1 MWVMQR
7 LLIAGYGDIARRTAA
22 RLPDGV
28 ELRKLARGL
37 GVDFDR
43 PETLGAIAGWADAVL
58 YCAPPPEQGV
68 HDTRV
73 ANFLDALERGILPVR
88 LVYLSTSGVYGD
100 CAGARV
106 DEERALDPR
115 TARAVRRADAE
126 RRLALW
132 CSSQG
137 VALVV
142 LRVPGIYA
150 ADRLPLERLR
160 AGTPVLR
167 AEDDVYTNHIHAD
180 DLAAICVRALRDDAA
195 PGVYNAC
202 DDSELKMGEWFDL
215 IADRAGLPRPPR
227 IARQDAATRIAPQLL
242 SFMSESRRLS
252 NAKLK
257 RAWGLRLAY
266 PTVFDGVPRRIGVAT
281 A

>member
-1 MWVMQR
+1 MQR

-22 RLPDGV
+22 RLPERV
-28 ELRKLARGL
+28 ELRRLSRSL
-37 GVDFDR
+37 GADLDR
-43 PETLGAIAGWADAVL
+43 PETLGAIAGGSGAVL
-58 YCAPPPEQGV
+58 YCAPPPAEGDR
-68 HDTRV
+68 DTRI
-73 ANFLDALERGILPVR
+73 ANFLSVLERGILPAR
-88 LVYLSTSGVYGD
+88 IVYLSTSGVYGD

-106 DEERALDPR
+106 DEDRSPNPQ

-132 CSSQG
+132 CSSRD

-150 ADRLPLERLR
+150 ADRLPLDRLR

-167 AEDDVYTNHIHAD
+167 DEDDVYTNHVHAD
-180 DLAAICVRALRDDAA
+180 DLAAICVRALDADAA

-227 IARQDAATRIAPQLL
+227 VARQDAAARIAPGLL

-266 PTVFDGVPRRIGVAT
+266 PTVFDGVPRTIEAAT

>member
-73 ANFLDALERGILPVR
+73 ANFLDALERGILPAR

-100 CAGARV
+100 CAGARGARI
-106 DEERALDPR
+106 ERALLVD
-115 TARAVRRADAE
+115 ARAGAIAVHAARREVD
-126 RRLALW
+126 
-132 CSSQG
+132 Q
-137 VALVV
+137 
-142 LRVPGIYA
+142 
-150 ADRLPLERLR
+150 
-160 AGTPVLR
+160 AG
-167 AEDDVYTNHIHAD
+167 
-180 DLAAICVRALRDDAA
+180 
-195 PGVYNAC
+195 
-202 DDSELKMGEWFDL
+202 W
-215 IADRAGLPRPPR
+215 
-227 IARQDAATRIAPQLL
+227 
-242 SFMSESRRLS
+242 
-252 NAKLK
+252 
-257 RAWGLRLAY
+257 
-266 PTVFDGVPRRIGVAT
+266 
-281 A
+281 

>member
-1 MWVMQR
+1 MSVMQR

-28 ELRKLARGL
+28 ELRKLSRRL

-43 PETLGAIAGWADAVL
+43 RETLGAIAGWADAVL
-58 YCAPPPEQGV
+58 YCAPPPEQAV

-73 ANFLDALERGILPVR
+73 ANFLDALARGILPAR

-106 DEERALDPR
+106 DEDRALNPQ
-115 TARAVRRADAE
+115 TARAARRADAE

-132 CSSQG
+132 CSSRG

-150 ADRLPLERLR
+150 ADRLPLARLR

-167 AEDDVYTNHIHAD
+167 EEEDVYTNHIHAE

-202 DDSELKMGEWFDL
+202 DDSELKMCEWFDL

-227 IARQDAATRIAPQLL
+227 IAREDAAQRIAPQLL
-242 SFMSESRRLS
+242 SFMNESRRLS

-257 RAWGLRLAY
+257 QAWDLRLAY
-266 PTVFDGVPRRIGVAT
+266 PTVFDGVPRRIEIAT
-281 A
+281 T